1 MNAPYLL
8 GVDIG
13 TYSSKGVLVAA
24 HTGEVV
30 AEHSIEHAL
39 SMPGPGRVEH
49 DAAQTWWGEFVSICR
64 AVIASSG
71 IDPKRIQGVGV
82 SGIGPCVLPVD
93 EAGQPLRQAIL
104 YGIDTRASH
113 EIARLEQ
120 ALGRDVIFKHSATH
134 LSSSANGPKIVWVKD
149 HEPEVYAKARWFLTS
164 QSFIVLKLTGAAVM
178 DHYTACTYAPLLDV
192 AARQWR
198 PGMDDL
204 IVPTRNLPTVSW
216 SCEIA
221 GSVTRQASLETGLV
235 EGTPVIAG
243 TMDSAAEAI
252 SAGVTEFGDMMMMFG
267 SSNSFILKTDRLV
280 PTEQYWALNWLE
292 PDSFA
297 FVGGMSTVG
306 SLTRWFRDQLSPLEV
321 AAQESHGVNAYTGL
335 ARLLEASPPGAQGLI
350 ALPYF
355 EGERTPMYDP
365 DARGMFFGLTLKHT
379 RADLYRA
386 LLEGVGFGIR
396 HNMDGMLALG
406 IVPRHI
412 LAIGGG
418 VKNLAWMQTISDI
431 ANIEMSIPEQQV
443 GSAYGDAFLA
453 GIGVGLFSGV
463 RDVRKWVRY
472 VRRIKPNPESTSRYA
487 PLYNIYRELYERT
500 SSLMSR
506 LAALE
511 R

>member
-1 MNAPYLL
+1 MNPSYLL

-24 HTGEVV
+24 HTGDVV
-30 AEHSIEHAL
+30 AEHSVEHTL
-39 SMPGPGRVEH
+39 SMPYPGWVEH
-49 DAAQTWWGEFVSICR
+49 DPDRTWWGEFVSICR
-64 AVIASSG
+64 TVIANAG
-71 IDPKRIQGVGV
+71 IDPKHIQGVGV

-104 YGIDTRASH
+104 YGIDTRASR
-113 EIARLEQ
+113 EIAQLEE
-120 ALGRDVIFKHSATH
+120 ALGRDEIFEHSATH
-134 LSSSANGPKIVWVKD
+134 LSSSANGPKIVWIKD

-164 QSFIVLKLTGAAVM
+164 QSFIVFKLTGNAVM

-198 PGMDDL
+198 AGMEDL
-204 IVPTRNLPTVSW
+204 IVPTRNLPTMSW
-216 SCEIA
+216 SSEIA
-221 GSVTRQASLETGLV
+221 GSVTRRASLETGLL

-267 SSNSFILKTDRLV
+267 SSNSFILKTDRLA
-280 PTEQYWALNWLE
+280 PTEHFWALNWLE

-297 FVGGMSTVG
+297 CVGGMSTVG

-321 AAQESHGVNAYTGL
+321 AAQGLHGVNAYTGL

-350 ALPYF
+350 VLPYF

-365 DARGMFFGLTLKHT
+365 DARGVFFGLTLKHT

-386 LLEGVGFGIR
+386 LLESVGFGIR
-396 HNMDGMLALG
+396 HNMDGMLAEG

-453 GIGVGLFSGV
+453 GIGVGIFSGV
-463 RDVRKWVRY
+463 REVRKWVRY
-472 VRRIKPNPESTSRYA
+472 VKQITPNPESTARYT
-487 PLYNIYRELYERT
+487 PLYGIYRELYART
-500 SSLMSR
+500 SSLMGKLS
-506 LAALE
+506 ALH